1 MTNSDIKKD
10 LIKIPTQITVKDFSE
25 KLQLNVSE
33 ILKKL
38 MENGIMANINNLID
52 YETAFIVAEE
62 LGFEIEPEELTTTND
77 LLTFQKLQDI
87 LKLENEDKEK
97 LEKRPP
103 VVTILGHVDHGKT
116 TLLDTLRKTRVT
128 EGEFGGITQHTS
140 AYQVKKNGELITFI
154 DTPGHEAFHGMR
166 ERGASLA
173 DIAILVVAADDGVKP
188 QTKEVIEFL
197 LKNKIPTL
205 VAINKID
212 KPEANVNKVKQE
224 LAEHNLLLEG
234 YGGEVPFNE
243 ISAKQD
249 IGLDDLL
256 KNILFLA
263 EYYDFRANPN
273 RDALGII
280 LESNKEAN
288 KGSLAT
294 TLIKT
299 GTLKIGQM
307 VIIGD
312 DISKIKRMEDFTGK
326 SIKEA
331 SPSTPVTI
339 VGLSATPQSND
350 LIQVESDPK
359 KLKRFVKEI
368 SQLKGKTG
376 GKVGDMGSKELIMTI
391 NEARKNSLPIILKTD
406 VQGTLEAI
414 KQIIETIETFEVNID
429 FVSEGVGSIT
439 ESDVKMAQTT
449 QAVIYG
455 FNVSATPI
463 AQQGISA
470 ANLKLKI
477 FNVIYEL
484 IEDLKSEV
492 SDLLEVELK
501 KVEIGRLKVLANF
514 KNSKNLA
521 VVGGKVMDGKMIK
534 GEKVEVFRD
543 KEFLGMGVI
552 TQLQH
557 NKEDVSEVK
566 SGLECGIAF
575 QGKVKILPDD
585 QLVCYKEE
593 KINRKVK

>member
-1 MTNSDIKKD
+1 
-10 LIKIPTQITVKDFSE
+10 
-25 KLQLNVSE
+25 
-33 ILKKL
+33 

-256 KNILFLA
+256 KNVLFLA
-263 EYYDFRANPN
+263 EYYDFRANLN

-359 KLKRFVKEI
+359 KLKRFAKEI

>member
-1 MTNSDIKKD
+1 MTNPDIKKD

-256 KNILFLA
+256 KNVLFLA
-263 EYYDFRANPN
+263 EYYDFRANLN

-350 LIQVESDPK
+350 LIQVESDP
-359 KLKRFVKEI
+359 
-368 SQLKGKTG
+368 
-376 GKVGDMGSKELIMTI
+376 
-391 NEARKNSLPIILKTD
+391 
-406 VQGTLEAI
+406 
-414 KQIIETIETFEVNID
+414 
-429 FVSEGVGSIT
+429 
-439 ESDVKMAQTT
+439 
-449 QAVIYG
+449 
-455 FNVSATPI
+455 
-463 AQQGISA
+463 
-470 ANLKLKI
+470 
-477 FNVIYEL
+477 
-484 IEDLKSEV
+484 
-492 SDLLEVELK
+492 
-501 KVEIGRLKVLANF
+501 
-514 KNSKNLA
+514 
-521 VVGGKVMDGKMIK
+521 
-534 GEKVEVFRD
+534 
-543 KEFLGMGVI
+543 
-552 TQLQH
+552 
-557 NKEDVSEVK
+557 
-566 SGLECGIAF
+566 
-575 QGKVKILPDD
+575 
-585 QLVCYKEE
+585 
-593 KINRKVK
+593 

>member
-1 MTNSDIKKD
+1 
-10 LIKIPTQITVKDFSE
+10 
-25 KLQLNVSE
+25 
-33 ILKKL
+33 
-38 MENGIMANINNLID
+38 
-52 YETAFIVAEE
+52 
-62 LGFEIEPEELTTTND
+62 
-77 LLTFQKLQDI
+77 
-87 LKLENEDKEK
+87 
-97 LEKRPP
+97 
-103 VVTILGHVDHGKT
+103 
-116 TLLDTLRKTRVT
+116 
-128 EGEFGGITQHTS
+128 
-140 AYQVKKNGELITFI
+140 
-154 DTPGHEAFHGMR
+154 
-166 ERGASLA
+166 
-173 DIAILVVAADDGVKP
+173 
-188 QTKEVIEFL
+188 
-197 LKNKIPTL
+197 
-205 VAINKID
+205 
-212 KPEANVNKVKQE
+212 
-224 LAEHNLLLEG
+224 
-234 YGGEVPFNE
+234 
-243 ISAKQD
+243 
-249 IGLDDLL
+249 
-256 KNILFLA
+256 
-263 EYYDFRANPN
+263 
-273 RDALGII
+273 
-280 LESNKEAN
+280 
-288 KGSLAT
+288 
-294 TLIKT
+294 
-299 GTLKIGQM
+299 
-307 VIIGD
+307 
-312 DISKIKRMEDFTGK
+312 
-326 SIKEA
+326 
-331 SPSTPVTI
+331 
-339 VGLSATPQSND
+339 
-350 LIQVESDPK
+350 
-359 KLKRFVKEI
+359 
-368 SQLKGKTG
+368 
-376 GKVGDMGSKELIMTI
+376 MTI